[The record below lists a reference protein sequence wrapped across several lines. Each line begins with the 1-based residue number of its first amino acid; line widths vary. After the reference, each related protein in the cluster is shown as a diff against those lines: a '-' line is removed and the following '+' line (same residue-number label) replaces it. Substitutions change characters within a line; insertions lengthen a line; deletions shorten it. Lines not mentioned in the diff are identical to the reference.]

1 MTRILMV
8 LSLTCGFGLAQ
19 TAESVLNKAANAVGS
34 EKVFSEIKTTLL
46 LGTMT
51 LPQGIQAKMTVYEKE
66 GGKILVEMNAEAPGM
81 SIEMRQGCNGTD
93 CYSQDTFSG
102 MRLLEG
108 QEKEA
113 LMLQNGISSP
123 LQWKEI
129 YQSYEL
135 DGTEDVEGRKA
146 YKVNLVSKDGMDL
159 KNYYDVENYRLLRSD
174 VKQQSVMGMVDMS
187 VFYHD
192 YKTTEEGITYA
203 QKAVTEVMGQKMVFN
218 ISEVTFNV
226 PIPDSKFNLPTG
238 LKN

>member
-1 MTRILMV
+1 MTRLILV
-8 LSLTCGFGLAQ
+8 LAWACCLGYAQ
-19 TAESVLNKAANAVGS
+19 TAESILDKAAAAVGS
-34 EKVFSEIKTTLL
+34 EKVFNDIKTSVM

-51 LPQGIQAKMTVYEKE
+51 LPQGIEANMTVYEKD

-113 LMLQNGISSP
+113 LLLQNGIKSP
-123 LQWKEI
+123 LQWRDI
-129 YQSYEL
+129 YQTFEL
-135 DGTEDVEGRKA
+135 NGTEDVEGRKA
-146 YKVNLVSKDGMDL
+146 YKVKLVSKDGMDL
-159 KNYYDVENYRLLRSD
+159 QNYYDAENYRLLRSD
-174 VKQQSVMGMVDMS
+174 VKQQSVMGLVDMS

-203 QKAVTEVMGQKMVFN
+203 QRAETQVMGQTMTFN
-218 ISEVTFNV
+218 ISEINFNV
-226 PIPDSKFNLPTG
+226 PIPDSKFNLPPG

>member
-1 MTRILMV
+1 MTRILMI
-8 LSLTCGFGLAQ
+8 LACTCSLGLAQ
-19 TAESVLNKAANAVGS
+19 TAEDVMDKAAAAVGG
-34 EKVFSEIKTTLL
+34 EKVFENIKTTVMV
-46 LGTMT
+46 GTMDM
-51 LPQGIQAKMTVYEKE
+51 PQGIQANMTVYEKE
-66 GGKILVEMNAEAPGM
+66 GGKILMEMNAEAPGM

-113 LMLQNGISSP
+113 LLLQNGIKSP
-123 LQWKEI
+123 LQWREI
-129 YQSYEL
+129 YQSFEL

-159 KNYYDVENYRLLRSD
+159 KNYYDTETYHLLRSD
-174 VKQQSVMGMVDMS
+174 VKQQSVMGLVDMS
-187 VFYHD
+187 VIYKD
-192 YKTTEEGITYA
+192 YKTTDEGVTYA
-203 QKAVTEVMGQKMVFN
+203 QKAVTQVMGQSMTFN